1 MASLVEELINVLKKE
16 EEVYQTF
23 LEVSQEKTK
32 IVIAGDIK
40 ALEELTEIEHSVSDA
55 LLVLGNKQIRILQ
68 DIKNVLG
75 RQDGEMTVTRLIGY
89 LSSQPKVQ
97 QELTTAR
104 EKLLETAKKAQLLN
118 RQNEILLQQAIEL
131 TEFDITLF
139 KSMRQAPE
147 TANYNRSAQ
156 NTGTLLGSSGFD
168 AKQ

>member
-1 MASLVEELINVLKKE
+1 MASLVEELINVLEKQA
-16 EEVYQTF
+16 EVYQTF
-23 LEVSQEKTK
+23 LQVGEEKTK
-32 IVIAGDIK
+32 IVISADIN
-40 ALEELTEIEHSVSDA
+40 ALEELTEIERSVSDA

-75 RQDGEMTVTRLIGY
+75 RQEEEMTVTKLIGY

-97 QELTTAR
+97 QELTTAK
-104 EKLLETAKKAQLLN
+104 EKLLETAKKAQRLN
-118 RQNEILLQQAIEL
+118 RQNELLLQQAIEL

-156 NTGTLLGSSGFD
+156 NTGALLGSSGFD